1 MKNKVILHVSL
12 LFVVALSMVSCSEN
26 DNKVEEFADWQ
37 NVNEAY
43 FQKLYTATQQKIA
56 SGDTSWKIIRNWST
70 PEDNTNFK
78 ASSTDHIIVHVL
90 NESTSTS
97 GSPLYSD
104 SVKVNYRGRLVP
116 SASYVNGYVF
126 DQTYTGTY
134 NPQTAMSVTLAVR
147 GVVDGFSTAL
157 QNVKIGDRWEVYIP
171 YQLGYQTRTSG
182 TVPAYSTLI
191 FDMALVSFYRAG
203 VDVPEV
209 SAKANNLWVEE

>member
-12 LFVVALSMVSCSEN
+12 LFAVALSMASCSEN

-43 FQKLYTATQQKIA
+43 FQKLYTATQEKIKG
-56 SGDTSWKIIRNWST
+56 GDTSWKIIRNWST
-70 PEDNTNFK
+70 PEDTTAFK
-78 ASSTDHIIVHVL
+78 ASPTDHIIVHVL
-90 NESTSTS
+90 KKSTSTS

-116 SASYVNGYVF
+116 SVSYADGYVF
-126 DQTYTGTY
+126 DQTYTGAY
-134 NPQTAMSVTLAVR
+134 NPRTAMAATIAVKS
-147 GVVDGFSTAL
+147 VVDGFSTAL
-157 QNVKIGDRWEVYIP
+157 QNMKIGDRWEVYIP
-171 YQLGYQTRTSG
+171 YQLGYQTKTSG

-191 FDMALVSFYRAG
+191 FDMALISFYRAG
-203 VDVPEV
+203 VDVPDV